1 MAFHPYPQL
10 IKGIFNFHL
19 FGPPRGITR
28 ASPWP
33 WIDHRVS
40 GLSLRTKRPFQTR
53 FRYGYTCY
61 GLTLHAKITRWLI
74 MQKVRGNT
82 CVRHIVLP
90 LLVGLRFQNLFHSP
104 ARGSFHLSLTVL
116 CAIGHQ
122 VILSLGAWSPRIP
135 SGLHVSGGT
144 RDTSRAFESF
154 VYRAVTFYGRTFQNV
169 LLDSRVSH

>member
-1 MAFHPYPQL
+1 
-10 IKGIFNFHL
+10 
-19 FGPPRGITR
+19 
-28 ASPWP
+28 
-33 WIDHRVS
+33 
-40 GLSLRTKRPFQTR
+40 
-53 FRYGYTCY
+53 
-61 GLTLHAKITRWLI
+61 

-154 VYRAVTFYGRTFQNV
+154 VYRAVTFFGRTFQNV